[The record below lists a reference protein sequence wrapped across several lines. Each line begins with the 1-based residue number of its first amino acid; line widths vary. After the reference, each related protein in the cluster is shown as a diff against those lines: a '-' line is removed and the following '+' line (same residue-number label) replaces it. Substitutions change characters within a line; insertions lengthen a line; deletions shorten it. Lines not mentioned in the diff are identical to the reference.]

1 MFYDKSYNTGCYL
14 DVVCI
19 SWVCLFHVVGFLTW
33 VDEFLTWVHAVFM
46 YLGIHR
52 GWQRMNMLIEKWNHG
67 ENNVV

>member
-1 MFYDKSYNTGCYL
+1 MHL
-14 DVVCI
+14 VCMYV
-19 SWVCLFHVVGFLTW
+19 SCCGLFTW
-33 VDEFLTWVHAVFM
+33 VDEFLTWVYAVFM